1 MKTFPF
7 SRSLFVYHCSFF
19 KFLCCTFCKLNC
31 SCFCHFLWWLFAIAQ
46 HFVSCLFRFIDLLT
60 IISLIPQ
67 FSFWDHLLAIIDQF
81 LPFLIIFPSIFF
93 CFWFILDEFSAIF
106 YHSFTILTI
115 SWVLF
120 LLSNVPLNAFLSL
133 FFKKRRQ
140 FQGQITFKTM
150 GIVMKQKSLA

>member
-67 FSFWDHLLAIIDQF
+67 FSFWDHLLINFLTIFNNFLFHFFLFLIHLGRIFGYF
-81 LPFLIIFPSIFF
+81 LPFIYQFDYFMSTFFTVECPFECIFKP
-93 CFWFILDEFSAIF
+93 
-106 YHSFTILTI
+106 
-115 SWVLF
+115 V
-120 LLSNVPLNAFLSL
+120 
-133 FFKKRRQ
+133 FKKRQ